1 MITLYA
7 ERCHNMAITI
17 GIDSSSVTSSCAVLR
32 DGELIAE
39 GFVNNGLT
47 HSQTLLPMI
56 DDTLIK
62 AGIGCADVDLI
73 SITKGPGSFTGL
85 RIGMS
90 TAKGLAAPYN
100 TACVGISTLEA
111 AAFGVYSSGGFA
123 DDSLICAV
131 MDARCGQVYNGIY
144 AKSENGFYAVCNDR
158 AIAIDELKAELCEND
173 KHIVLCGDGARL
185 CYDRL
190 ADEIDCEICAE
201 DSMYV
206 HGAAVAM
213 LGERY
218 RNDAVDFCTLRP
230 YYLRL
235 PQAQRELKLKK
246 DK

>member
-1 MITLYA
+1 
-7 ERCHNMAITI
+7 MAITI

-56 DDTLIK
+56 DDTLQK
-62 AGIGCADVDLI
+62 AGIGCSDIDLI

-100 TACVGISTLEA
+100 TACVGVSTLEA
-111 AAFGVYSSGGFA
+111 AAFGVYLSGNYA
-123 DDSLICAV
+123 DDALICAV
-131 MDARCGQVYNGIY
+131 MDARCGQVYNGLY
-144 AKSENGFYAVCNDR
+144 EHSENGFCSVCSDR
-158 AIAIDELKAELCEND
+158 AIAIDELKTELRGNN
-173 KHIVLCGDGARL
+173 KHVILCGDGARL
-185 CYDRL
+185 CYDKL
-190 ADEIDCEICAE
+190 ADEIDCEVCAE
-201 DSMYV
+201 DCMYV
-206 HGAAVAM
+206 HGSAVAM

-218 RNDAVDFCTLRP
+218 RKDAVDFCALRP

-235 PQAQRELKLKK
+235 PQAQRELKLKR

>member
-1 MITLYA
+1 
-7 ERCHNMAITI
+7 MAITI

-39 GFVNNGLT
+39 GFVNSGLT

-56 DDTLIK
+56 HDTLCK
-62 AGIGCADVDLI
+62 ANIGCADVGLI

-100 TACVGISTLEA
+100 IPCVGVSTLEA
-111 AAFGVYSSGGFA
+111 AAYGAYLCGKYA
-123 DDSLICAV
+123 YDTLICAV

-144 AKSENGFYAVCNDR
+144 TTSNNGISEICSDR
-158 AIAIDELKAELCEND
+158 ALSIDELKAELINMLANKRNCGYNS
-173 KHIVLCGDGARL
+173 IILCGDGAKL

-190 ADEIDCEICAE
+190 ANDIDCEICGE
-201 DSMYV
+201 ETMYV
-206 HGAAVAM
+206 HGSAVAM
-213 LGERY
+213 LGEKHSY
-218 RNDAVDFCTLRP
+218 NAVDFCELRP
-230 YYLRL
+230 FYLRL

-246 DK
+246 DKK